1 MAFDIH
7 VYVADFNKGDDAA
20 CVAHYYTE
28 DTVIEGPD
36 RTMHG
41 REEWTAMLQ
50 FVHQGI
56 RERLTP
62 LAYAQSGDVLLAEM
76 QVEFTATEDCPNF
89 LYGPLKQGETM
100 TSRFFASYKLR
111 GDQISRLALAWWA
124 ATLK

>member
-7 VYVADFNKGDDAA
+7 AYVADFNKGDDAA
-20 CVAHYYTE
+20 CVALHYTE

-41 REEWTAMLQ
+41 RQEWIDMLQ

-56 RERLTP
+56 SEKLTP
-62 LAYAQSGDVLLAEM
+62 LAYAQSGDVLLSEM
-76 QVEFTATEDCPNF
+76 QVEFTATQDCPDF
-89 LYGPLKQGETM
+89 MHGPLKKGEKM

-111 GDQISRLALAWWA
+111 GDQISRLALAWWPA
-124 ATLK
+124 S